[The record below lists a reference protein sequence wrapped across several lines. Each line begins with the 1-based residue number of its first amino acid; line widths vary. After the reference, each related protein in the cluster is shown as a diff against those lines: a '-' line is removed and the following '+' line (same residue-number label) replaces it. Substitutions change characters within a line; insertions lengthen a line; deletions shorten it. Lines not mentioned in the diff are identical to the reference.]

1 MTRVINT
8 LRAIAIVTVF
18 ATLVA
23 IVGYVECH
31 YTQDATITALEEDD
45 EVVFVDARGE
55 EWSFFGE
62 GYEVGQKVKATFY
75 TNHTDRNIYDDVVH
89 IVK

>member
-8 LRAIAIVTVF
+8 LRAIAIVIVF
-18 ATLVA
+18 AILITMVS
-23 IVGYVECH
+23 YVECH
-31 YTQDATITALEEDD
+31 YTQDATITALEEDG

-62 GYEVGQKVKATFY
+62 GYKVGQEVKVTFY
-75 TNHTDRNIYDDVVH
+75 TNHTDRCIYDDVVY
-89 IVK
+89 IVR

>member
-8 LRAIAIVTVF
+8 LRAIAIITVF
-18 ATLVA
+18 AILVS

-31 YTQDATITALEEDD
+31 YTQDATITALGEDD

-62 GYEVGQKVKATFY
+62 GYEVGQEVRVTFY
-75 TNHTDRNIYDDVVH
+75 TNHTDRDIYDDVVY
-89 IVK
+89 IVR

>member
-8 LRAIAIVTVF
+8 LKVIAIVAIF
-18 ATLVA
+18 AILIT
-23 IVGYVECH
+23 IISYVECH
-31 YTQDATITALEEDD
+31 YTQDATITSLEEDD

-62 GYEVGQKVKATFY
+62 GYEVGQEVKVTFY
-75 TNHTDRNIYDDVVH
+75 TNHTDGYIYDDVVYT
-89 IVK
+89 VK

>member
-8 LRAIAIVTVF
+8 LRVIAIVIVF

-23 IVGYVECH
+23 MVSYVECH

-45 EVVFVDARGE
+45 EIVFVDARGE
-55 EWSFFGE
+55 KWSFFGK
-62 GYEVGQKVKATFY
+62 GYEVGQEIRVTFY
-75 TNHTDRNIYDDVVH
+75 TNHTDGCIYDDVVY

>member
-8 LRAIAIVTVF
+8 LKAIAIVIVF
-18 ATLVA
+18 ATLLAVA
-23 IVGYVECH
+23 SFVECH
-31 YTQDATITALEEDD
+31 YTQDATITALEEDG

-62 GYEVGQKVKATFY
+62 GYEVGQEIKVTFY
-75 TNHTDRNIYDDVVH
+75 TNHTDGCIYDDVVYT
-89 IVK
+89 VK

>member
-8 LRAIAIVTVF
+8 LKVLAIVTVF
-18 ATLVA
+18 ATLIA
-23 IVGYVECH
+23 MAGFVECH
-31 YTQDATITALEEDD
+31 YTQDATITALEEDG

-62 GYEVGQKVKATFY
+62 GYEVGQEIKVTFY
-75 TNHTDRNIYDDVVH
+75 TNHTDSYIYDDTIY
-89 IVK
+89 IVR

>member
-8 LRAIAIVTVF
+8 LRAIAIVIVLV
-18 ATLVA
+18 TLIA
-23 IVGYVECH
+23 MVGYVECH
-31 YTQDATITALEEDD
+31 YTQDATITALEEND

-55 EWSFFGE
+55 EWSFFGK
-62 GYEVGQKVKATFY
+62 GYEVGQEVRVTFY
-75 TNHTDRNIYDDVVH
+75 TNHTDGYIYDDVVY

>member
-1 MTRVINT
+1 MI
-8 LRAIAIVTVF
+8 L
-18 ATLVA
+18 
-23 IVGYVECH
+23 
-31 YTQDATITALEEDD
+31 DEEDG

-62 GYEVGQKVKATFY
+62 GYEVGQEVRVTFY
-75 TNHTDRNIYDDVVH
+75 TNHTDGYIYDDVVY

>member
-1 MTRVINT
+1 MTRVINA
-8 LRAIAIVTVF
+8 LRVIAIVIVF
-18 ATLVA
+18 AILVT

-45 EVVFVDARGE
+45 EVVFIDARGE

-62 GYEVGQKVKATFY
+62 GYEVGQEVKVTFY
-75 TNHTDRNIYDDVVH
+75 TNHTDRYIYDD
-89 IVK
+89 IVYIVR

>member
-8 LRAIAIVTVF
+8 LRAIAIVIVF
-18 ATLVA
+18 ATLIA
-23 IVGYVECH
+23 MVGYVECH
-31 YTQDATITALEEDD
+31 YTQDATITALEEDG

-62 GYEVGQKVKATFY
+62 DYEVGQEIKVTFY
-75 TNHTDRNIYDDVVH
+75 TNNTDGYIYDDVVY

>member
-8 LRAIAIVTVF
+8 LKAIAIVTVF

-23 IVGYVECH
+23 MVGYVECH

-45 EVVFVDARGE
+45 EVVFIDARGE
-55 EWSFFGE
+55 EWSFFGD
-62 GYEVGQKVKATFY
+62 GYEVGQKEKVTFY
-75 TNHTDRNIYDDVVH
+75 TNHTDRDIYDDVVY
-89 IVK
+89 IVR

>member
-1 MTRVINT
+1 MIRVINT

-18 ATLVA
+18 VTLVA
-23 IVGYVECH
+23 MVGYVECH

-62 GYEVGQKVKATFY
+62 SYEVGQEVKVTFY
-75 TNHTDRNIYDDVVH
+75 TNNTDGYIYDDVVY
-89 IVK
+89 IVR

>member
-1 MTRVINT
+1 MIRVINT

-23 IVGYVECH
+23 MVGYVECH
-31 YTQDATITALEEDD
+31 YTQDATITALEENG

-55 EWSFFGE
+55 EWSFFGN
-62 GYEVGQKVKATFY
+62 GYEVDQKVKVTFY
-75 TNHTDRNIYDDVVH
+75 TNHTDRYIYDDVVC
-89 IVK
+89 IVR

>member
-8 LRAIAIVTVF
+8 LRAIGIVIVF
-18 ATLVA
+18 VILITMVS
-23 IVGYVECH
+23 YVEWH
-31 YTQDATITALEEDD
+31 YTQDAIITALEEDG

-55 EWSFFGE
+55 EWSFFGK
-62 GYEVGQKVKATFY
+62 GYEVGQEVRVTFY
-75 TNHTDRNIYDDVVH
+75 TNHTDGCIYDDVVY

>member
-8 LRAIAIVTVF
+8 LRAIAIVIVF
-18 ATLVA
+18 AILITMVS
-23 IVGYVECH
+23 YVECH
-31 YTQDATITALEEDD
+31 YTQDATITALEEND

-55 EWSFFGE
+55 EWSFFGD
-62 GYEVGQKVKATFY
+62 GYEVGQEVRVTFY
-75 TNHTDRNIYDDVVH
+75 TNHTDGCIYDDVVY

>member
-8 LRAIAIVTVF
+8 LKAIAIVTVF
-18 ATLVA
+18 TTLFA
-23 IVGYVECH
+23 IASFVECH
-31 YTQDATITALEEDD
+31 YTQDATITALEEDG

-62 GYEVGQKVKATFY
+62 GYEVGQEVRVTFY
-75 TNHTDRNIYDDVVH
+75 TNHTDGYIYDDVVYM
-89 IVK
+89 VK

>member
-23 IVGYVECH
+23 MAGFVECH
-31 YTQDATITALEEDD
+31 YTQDATITALEKDG

-62 GYEVGQKVKATFY
+62 DYEVGQEIKVTFY
-75 TNHTDRNIYDDVVH
+75 TNHTDSYIYDDTIY
-89 IVK
+89 IVR

>member
-1 MTRVINT
+1 MTRVINA
-8 LRAIAIVTVF
+8 LRAIAITTVF
-18 ATLVA
+18 AILIA

-31 YTQDATITALEEDD
+31 YTQDATITALEEND

-62 GYEVGQKVKATFY
+62 GYEVGQKVKVTFY
-75 TNHTDRNIYDDVVH
+75 TNNTDGSIYDDVVY
-89 IVK
+89 IVR

>member
-1 MTRVINT
+1 MTRVINA
-8 LRAIAIVTVF
+8 LKAIAIVTVF

-31 YTQDATITALEEDD
+31 YTQDATITALEEND

-55 EWSFFGE
+55 EWSFFGK
-62 GYEVGQKVKATFY
+62 GYEVGQEVRVTFY
-75 TNHTDRNIYDDVVH
+75 TNNTDGYIYDDVVYT
-89 IVK
+89 VK

>member
-1 MTRVINT
+1 MTRVINA
-8 LRAIAIVTVF
+8 LRVIAIVIVF
-18 ATLVA
+18 AILVS

-31 YTQDATITALEEDD
+31 YTQDATITALEEND

-62 GYEVGQKVKATFY
+62 GYEVGQEVRVIFY
-75 TNHTDRNIYDDVVH
+75 TNHTDRYIYDDVVYM
-89 IVK
+89 VK

>member
-8 LRAIAIVTVF
+8 LRAIAIVIVF
-18 ATLVA
+18 AILITMVS
-23 IVGYVECH
+23 YVECH
-31 YTQDATITALEEDD
+31 YTQDATITALEEDG

-55 EWSFFGE
+55 EWSFFGK
-62 GYEVGQKVKATFY
+62 GYEVGQEVRVTFY
-75 TNHTDRNIYDDVVH
+75 TNHTDGYIYDDVVY

>member
-8 LRAIAIVTVF
+8 LRVIAIAIVF
-18 ATLVA
+18 AILVA
-23 IVGYVECH
+23 MVSYVECH
-31 YTQDATITALEEDD
+31 YTQDATITALEEND

-62 GYEVGQKVKATFY
+62 SYEVGQEVRVTFY
-75 TNHTDRNIYDDVVH
+75 TNHTDGYIYDDVVY

>member
-1 MTRVINT
+1 MTRVINA
-8 LRAIAIVTVF
+8 LRVIAIVVVF
-18 ATLVA
+18 AILVA

-55 EWSFFGE
+55 EWSFFGD
-62 GYEVGQKVKATFY
+62 GYEVGQKVKVTFY
-75 TNHTDRNIYDDVVH
+75 TNHTDGCIYDDVVY
-89 IVK
+89 IVR

>member
-1 MTRVINT
+1 MTRVINA
-8 LRAIAIVTVF
+8 LRVIAIVTVF
-18 ATLVA
+18 AILVA

-45 EVVFVDARGE
+45 EVVFIDARGE

-62 GYEVGQKVKATFY
+62 GYEVGQEVRVTFY
-75 TNHTDRNIYDDVVH
+75 TNNTDEYIYDDVVY

>member
-8 LRAIAIVTVF
+8 LKAIAIVTVF

-23 IVGYVECH
+23 MVGYVECH
-31 YTQDATITALEEDD
+31 YTQDATITALEEDG
-45 EVVFVDARGE
+45 EVVFVDVRGE

-62 GYEVGQKVKATFY
+62 GYEVGQKVKVTFY
-75 TNHTDRNIYDDVVH
+75 TNHTDRYTYDDVVC
-89 IVK
+89 IVR